1 MPGPGMPSHSGAGF
15 YSPGAIKNEYDT
27 IQSQPELPG
36 VPPPAGGTA
45 AASQAAAAQII
56 QSGYYDEG
64 APDVLQLISGGSFN
78 PPFTVTL
85 MQREGTQT
93 FKSDAGTKTEAA
105 FKLCKETIRDP
116 SDLLRITAGITSEI
130 YKPLNNMSLEFQL
143 MLYLASQH
151 GALRVPQPAGY
162 VSDKGK
168 VAAGMVEAGAPDEGT
183 IEP

>member
-1 MPGPGMPSHSGAGF
+1 MPGPAIPQNSGREF
-15 YSPGAIKNEYDT
+15 YNPGGSDAEYDRVHN
-27 IQSQPELPG
+27 QPPLPS
-36 VPPPAGGTA
+36 VPPPSGGTA
-45 AASQAAAAQII
+45 AASQAMAAQIV
-56 QSGYYDEG
+56 QSGYYDES
-64 APDVLQLISGGSFN
+64 APDVLKIISGGTFN

-85 MQREGTQT
+85 MQREGTQI

-151 GALRVPQPAGY
+151 GALHVPQRP
-162 VSDKGK
+162 VK
-168 VAAGMVEAGAPDEGT
+168 VAARAPEPEESTVEAP
-183 IEP
+183 